1 MNPQSA
7 PFGRPPVAGAP
18 PADTLVGIG
27 GIGTGVGPDAALL
40 TMALGSCVAVVITD
54 AETGVIGMVHV
65 ALPGGPG
72 TTRTQGPGYY
82 ADTGV
87 DELLRQ
93 MEIHGFRPTGR
104 RFAVKVVGGA
114 SILDPQ
120 NTFAI
125 GKKNILAV
133 KKALW
138 QRGLGPTAEDVG
150 GTISRTVRVDGR
162 TQTTRITSPGLP
174 PWTL

>member
-1 MNPQSA
+1 MSPLPA
-7 PFGRPPVAGAP
+7 PSGRPPGAAG
-18 PADTLVGIG
+18 PAADILVGIG
-27 GIGTGVGPDAALL
+27 DVGTGVGPDASLM

-54 AETGVIGMVHV
+54 ADTGVIGMVHV

-72 TTRTQGPGYY
+72 TIRTQGLGYY

-87 DELLRQ
+87 DELLSQ
-93 MEIHGFRPTGR
+93 MQARGFRPSGR
-104 RFAVKVVGGA
+104 RFAVKLVGGA
-114 SILDPQ
+114 SILDTQ

-150 GTISRTVRVDGR
+150 GNISRTVRVDGR